1 MPSWIISKVML
12 PVVSETGI
20 VKLAAAR
27 SWSAAPPVL
36 VVVDVPLI
44 VYGITTAFPLAGV
57 IETSTLCVASPSVPA
72 ASAVAEKR
80 TTGAASSS
88 LIVITSCP
96 ILPTVQFVPADRS
109 IMTSSAYSSVASSM
123 IVKSMDS
130 SVSPAVK
137 LNEPSPL
144 K

>member
-1 MPSWIISKVML
+1 ML

-36 VVVDVPLI
+36 VVVELSFI

-72 ASAVAEKR
+72 A
-80 TTGAASSS
+80 
-88 LIVITSCP
+88 
-96 ILPTVQFVPADRS
+96 
-109 IMTSSAYSSVASSM
+109 
-123 IVKSMDS
+123 
-130 SVSPAVK
+130 VSYTHLRAH
-137 LNEPSPL
+137 ET
-144 K
+144 